1 MHRQRIPSYVTG
13 AYSHNIKLF
22 VVNGVDGYLAYLR
35 VSLQLDGRVVTL
47 QHGNVYNIYI
57 YICVCVCVCVMANRQ
72 GSLRQH
78 PLYVF
83 DYVT

>member
-22 VVNGVDGYLAYLR
+22 VANGVDGYLAYFR
-35 VSLQLDGRVVTL
+35 VSLQLDGRFVTL
-47 QHGNVYNIYI
+47 QHRNV
-57 YICVCVCVCVMANRQ
+57 CVCVCVCVMANRQ